1 MTQALYLKVICY
13 LQNEALSTKALFTVT
28 YLRLDG
34 DPLLCWVFQNRSIND
49 DVLILPVGFQ
59 PKILL
64 HRILEIMNV
73 LAEECNLE

>member
-13 LQNEALSTKALFTVT
+13 LQNEALSSKALFMVT

-34 DPLLCWVFQNRSIND
+34 DPLLCRVFQNRNIND

-64 HRILEIMNV
+64 HRILAIMNV
-73 LAEECNLE
+73 VAGECYVE

>member
-1 MTQALYLKVICY
+1 M
-13 LQNEALSTKALFTVT
+13 VT

-34 DPLLCWVFQNRSIND
+34 DPLLCRVFQNRNIND

-64 HRILEIMNV
+64 HRILAIMNV
-73 LAEECNLE
+73 VTGECYVE